1 MNRVRIIAGQ
11 WRSRHITV
19 PNLPG
24 LRPTPDRVRETVFNW
39 LGQDLTGWQCL
50 DAFAGS
56 GAMGFEAASRG
67 ASQVVLL
74 EQAAKAVAALERSK
88 AALNAQT
95 VEIVRQDALEWR
107 PFPGAP
113 AFDLVFLDPPYGQG
127 WLDRVLPCLDG
138 WLKPEG
144 LLYVEAEHAIH
155 RLGPWECLRQTQAG
169 RAHCQLMQRGMTS

>member
-1 MNRVRIIAGQ
+1 MSMVRIIAGQ
-11 WRSRHITV
+11 WRSRRICV
-19 PNLPG
+19 PDLPG

-39 LGQDLTGWQCL
+39 LGQTLHDWHCL

-67 ASQVVLL
+67 ASRVVLL
-74 EQAAKAVAALERSK
+74 ERDPRAIQALRHTKT
-88 AALNAQT
+88 ALNAQA

-107 PFPGAP
+107 PLLGAP

-127 WLDRVLPCLDG
+127 WLDRVLPCLEH

-144 LLYVEAEHAIH
+144 WLYVEAEYVID
-155 RLGPWECLRQTQAG
+155 RLGPWESLRQAQAG
-169 RAHCQLMQRGMTS
+169 RAHCQLMQRGVTS